1 MACPKFFPSFL
12 SLLLFSIFSH
22 SQWTQTPGPEGGYTD
37 EIVLMD
43 DTLVLAAEA
52 GGVYTSK
59 DNGDSWEL
67 SVNGLPNQPHV
78 NDIVSYGDTI
88 YVALYYHGVY
98 TSGDKGETWS
108 PANNGINGQSV
119 LSVFAEE
126 QEIYA
131 ATFNGQVFHSSDYG
145 ASWSLESDGIT
156 GYQVSD
162 FVSFN
167 SKIYAATQGGLFEN
181 EGGPTW
187 SLIDIPGM
195 GPGGIRSM
203 TVHNGVFYAAE
214 GGVIFISDDNLATWT
229 QISLGSASFPS
240 MGHHEN
246 MVYATTGNGIYY
258 HTNDNGQNWTL
269 VQNTE
274 TDNYAHHILFLNE
287 KILMTT
293 RDGLYESLNDGI
305 SWSFSSLGIKAQQI
319 SAFASNDTYIFT
331 GTISNGVFR
340 SDDNG
345 ASWEAIS
352 NGLESS
358 NTKSIHDIVALDNEV
373 IIGTSS
379 GIYKSTDNGDSWTI
393 KLNPGINQG
402 PQNLAYDN
410 GVLVTTASEDGVY
423 ISTDL
428 GETWDLLPTTGL
440 IIPQGFTSI
449 EIQGENLFVS
459 TNSGDLFTSDDLG
472 QTWSN
477 SPVYRY
483 IYDVKY
489 QNGTI
494 YIATANG
501 LWTSTDFGQSL
512 KNFIPLDNTSIQ
524 DIIVE
529 GNTVYAA
536 SSYGFVVT
544 EEGRE
549 NWYPAIDGMEIT
561 YTTRLFLKDDT
572 FFLGTYSS
580 SVWSRPKSQ
589 ITLPPLDD
597 DYDGIPND
605 DDICPDTPFGEKVNE
620 FGCAESQLDTD
631 QDGVTNNIDLC
642 PDTPEGESV
651 DANGCSDSQKDTD
664 GDGVMDSDDLCPETT
679 SGLEVNESGCAES
692 QLDTDQDGVTN
703 NIDLCPDT
711 PEGESADAN
720 GCSDSQKD
728 TDGDGVMDSDD
739 LCPETTNGQEVNESG
754 CAESQLDTDQDG
766 VTNNIDLCPDTPEG
780 ESVDANGCSDSQK
793 DTDGDGVVDSKDQCP
808 NTTSGKTVNA
818 NGCDFIPGNAI
829 SLFTESPTC
838 PNTAN
843 GSLNISTVLTGYEFD
858 ILLTGENRNESFTT
872 IDLAESLK
880 IDDLSSGTYEISI
893 SIPAIH
899 YEQTFGIIINEISN
913 ISGKI
918 KDIDTKSMSAKY
930 TVSGS
935 TDYTVEVNGIQ
946 KRFHFNS
953 DEENIIS
960 IDNLQKQNSISIAG
974 KSNCQGLFTDIL
986 LLQEEIHVFPT
997 ITSGS
1002 VSVSRI
1008 SEVSDIF
1015 IYDASGK
1022 LMSAEKVGAETE
1034 YYIDLDSYTSGL
1046 YIIHI
1051 KTNTDTQIFKVIK
1064 K

>member
-1 MACPKFFPSFL
+1 MACPKFFLSFP

-22 SQWTQTPGPEGGYTD
+22 SQWIQTSGPEGGYTD
-37 EIVLMD
+37 EIVLID

-52 GGVYTSK
+52 GGVYTSI

-67 SVNGLPNQPHV
+67 SVAGLPNTPHV
-78 NDIVSYGDTI
+78 NDIASHGDTI

-98 TSGDKGETWS
+98 TSEDKGKTWS
-108 PANNGINGQSV
+108 SANNGINGQSI
-119 LSVFAEE
+119 LSVFAEN
-126 QEIYA
+126 QDIYA
-131 ATFNGQVFHSSDYG
+131 ATFNGQVFHSTDYG

-187 SLIDIPGM
+187 SPIDIPGM

-274 TDNYAHHILFLNE
+274 TDNFAHHILFLNE

-293 RDGLYESLNDGI
+293 RDGLYESLDDGI
-305 SWSFSSLGIKAQQI
+305 SWFFSSPGIKAQQI
-319 SAFASNDTYIFT
+319 SVFASNDTYMFT

-345 ASWEAIS
+345 ASWEAIN
-352 NGLESS
+352 NGLESL
-358 NTKSIHDIVALDNEV
+358 NTKSIHDIVALNNTV

-449 EIQGENLFVS
+449 EIQGENLFVG
-459 TNSGDLFTSDDLG
+459 TNSGDLFASDDLG

-477 SPVYRY
+477 IPVYRY
-483 IYDVKY
+483 IYDVEY

-512 KNFIPLDNTSIQ
+512 KNFISLDNTSIQ
-524 DIIVE
+524 NIIVE

-544 EEGRE
+544 EEGRK

-589 ITLPPLDD
+589 ITLPPLDN

-605 DDICPDTPFGEKVNE
+605 DDICPDTLFGEKVNE

-631 QDGVTNNIDLC
+631 QDGVTNNIDMC

-651 DANGCSDSQKDTD
+651 DANGCSDSQKDSD
-664 GDGVMDSDDLCPETT
+664 GDGVMDS
-679 SGLEVNESGCAES
+679 
-692 QLDTDQDGVTN
+692 
-703 NIDLCPDT
+703 
-711 PEGESADAN
+711 
-720 GCSDSQKD
+720 
-728 TDGDGVMDSDD
+728 
-739 LCPETTNGQEVNESG
+739 
-754 CAESQLDTDQDG
+754 
-766 VTNNIDLCPDTPEG
+766 
-780 ESVDANGCSDSQK
+780 
-793 DTDGDGVVDSKDQCP
+793 KDQCP
-808 NTTSGKTVNA
+808 DTASGKTVNT
-818 NGCDFIPGNAI
+818 NGCDLIPGNAI
-829 SLFTESPTC
+829 TLFTESPTC

-843 GSLNISTVLTGYEFD
+843 GSLNISTALMGYDFD

-899 YEQTFGIIINEISN
+899 YEQTFGITINEISN

-974 KSNCQGLFTDIL
+974 KSDCQGLFTDIIL
-986 LLQEEIHVFPT
+986 IQEEVHVFPT

-1002 VSVSRI
+1002 VSVSSI